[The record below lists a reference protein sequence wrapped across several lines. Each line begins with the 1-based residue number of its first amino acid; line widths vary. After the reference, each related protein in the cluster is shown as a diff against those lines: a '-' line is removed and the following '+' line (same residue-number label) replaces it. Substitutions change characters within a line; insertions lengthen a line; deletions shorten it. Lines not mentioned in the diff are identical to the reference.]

1 MKANSQPPQSVP
13 VLTEVVVMPKKATP
27 EAVHDDY
34 PPFAPDPAYAETAPA
49 PLGEWPANPPPVAPL
64 APVSRPAVNAGFSAP
79 PLIDE
84 AMLTQRVLADL
95 DKQLDLMFEH
105 RLRETLS
112 PVLAR
117 MTDTLVREMRN
128 QVAASLREMVARAV
142 ALELDRLQ
150 RR

>member
-1 MKANSQPPQSVP
+1 
-13 VLTEVVVMPKKATP
+13 
-27 EAVHDDY
+27 
-34 PPFAPDPAYAETAPA
+34 
-49 PLGEWPANPPPVAPL
+49 
-64 APVSRPAVNAGFSAP
+64 
-79 PLIDE
+79 
-84 AMLTQRVLADL
+84 MLTQRVLADL

-128 QVAASLREMVARAV
+128 QVAASLREMVTRAV

>member
-1 MKANSQPPQSVP
+1 MKGNSQPPQSVP

-27 EAVHDDY
+27 EVVHNDY

-49 PLGEWPANPPPVAPL
+49 PLGDWPGNPPPQQP
-64 APVSRPAVNAGFSAP
+64 PARAQADAGFIAP

-128 QVAASLREMVARAV
+128 QVAASLREMVTRAV

>member
-1 MKANSQPPQSVP
+1 MKGNSQPPQSVP
-13 VLTEVVVMPKKATP
+13 VLTEVVVMPKKASP
-27 EAVHDDY
+27 EVVHNDY
-34 PPFAPDPAYAETAPA
+34 PPFSPDPAYAETAPA
-49 PLGEWPANPPPVAPL
+49 PLGDWPANPPPQP
-64 APVSRPAVNAGFSAP
+64 PARAQADAAAFIAP

-128 QVAASLREMVARAV
+128 QVAASLREMVTRAV

>member
-1 MKANSQPPQSVP
+1 MKVNSQPPQSVP
-13 VLTEVVVMPKKATP
+13 VLTEVVVMPKKAAP
-27 EAVHDDY
+27 DLVHNDY

-49 PLGEWPANPPPVAPL
+49 PLGEWSGNPPPA
-64 APVSRPAVNAGFSAP
+64 ARPPAGAGFVAP

-128 QVAASLREMVARAV
+128 QVAASLREMVTRAV

>member
-1 MKANSQPPQSVP
+1 MKVNSQPPQSVP

-27 EAVHDDY
+27 EVVHNDY
-34 PPFAPDPAYAETAPA
+34 PPFSPDPAYAETAPA
-49 PLGEWPANPPPVAPL
+49 PLGDWPGNPPPSAR
-64 APVSRPAVNAGFSAP
+64 AQADAGFIAP

-128 QVAASLREMVARAV
+128 QVAASLREMVTRAV

>member
-1 MKANSQPPQSVP
+1 MKVNSQPPQSVP

-27 EAVHDDY
+27 EVVHNDY

-49 PLGEWPANPPPVAPL
+49 PLGDWPGNPPPQP
-64 APVSRPAVNAGFSAP
+64 PARAQAGAAFVAP

-128 QVAASLREMVARAV
+128 QVAASLREMVTRAV

>member
-13 VLTEVVVMPKKATP
+13 VLTEVVVMPKKAAP
-27 EAVHDDY
+27 EVVHDDY
-34 PPFAPDPAYAETAPA
+34 PPIAPDPAYAETAPT
-49 PLGEWPANPPPVAPL
+49 PLGEWSANPPQQA
-64 APVSRPAVNAGFSAP
+64 RPPANADPAP

-128 QVAASLREMVARAV
+128 QIAASLREMVARAV

>member
-1 MKANSQPPQSVP
+1 MKVNSQPPQSVP
-13 VLTEVVVMPKKATP
+13 VLTEVVVMPKKTTP
-27 EAVHDDY
+27 EVVHDDY
-34 PPFAPDPAYAETAPA
+34 PPFAPDPAYAETAPT
-49 PLGEWPANPPPVAPL
+49 PLGEWHASPSPQARPPAGAD
-64 APVSRPAVNAGFSAP
+64 PAGP

-84 AMLTQRVLADL
+84 AMLAQRVLADL

>member
-1 MKANSQPPQSVP
+1 MKVTAQPPRSVP
-13 VLTEVVVMPKKATP
+13 VLTEVVVMPKAAP
-27 EAVHDDY
+27 EVVDDY
-34 PPFAPDPAYAETAPA
+34 PPFVPDPAYADTAPA
-49 PLGEWPANPPPVAPL
+49 PLGEWRQPSPPPAAAVAAA
-64 APVSRPAVNAGFSAP
+64 APVV
-79 PLIDE
+79 DE

-105 RLRETLS
+105 RLRETLA

-128 QVAASLREMVARAV
+128 QLATSLREMVAKAV

-150 RR
+150 KR